1 MAQRNRGPQAADLT
15 SRSRRPQPQTTN
27 RITGQKRWW
36 ALGAVL
42 ITMFFSSL
50 DQTVVSTAIPT
61 IVSEL
66 HGFSIYAWL
75 VTAYMMASAV
85 TVPLYGKLSDMYGRK
100 PFFIFGL
107 AVFAIGSILS
117 GQART
122 MLELIMF
129 RGLQGIGAG
138 AMLTMPRA
146 TIGDIFNP
154 RERGQWMGVI
164 GATFGLASVIGPM
177 LGGWITD
184 TIGWRWIFY
193 INLPVAAA
201 AIVVVLLALPSVRT
215 EHRAKIDWSGSGLLV
230 LGLVPM
236 LLAFTWAG
244 GRYAWLSPQL
254 LGLFGV
260 ALVFLALFAWNETRV
275 REPILEPSLFR
286 DPIFINT
293 LLIALFIT
301 MAMFGALIFLPLFV
315 QGALGYSASSSGY
328 ILTPMMLSLV
338 AASVLGGQLVT
349 RTGRYKVMIIVGAVL
364 LVTGVYLFTRMGLQ
378 TTWVGVVR
386 NMIVF
391 GLGLGAI
398 LPQLNTIVLN
408 VFPYKVMGAV
418 SATQQFV
425 RSLGGVIA
433 APILGTVLARA
444 VNVRLADTMPAQL
457 RQAMASAGGDQK
469 IDPQQLLSAQAQDAI
484 RARFD
489 QLGAAGDALYQRFIG
504 IVHQA
509 LAGGTRELF
518 TIALA
523 FALAALVASAFLREV
538 PLRRDDFFE
547 DAAAAPDAA
556 DDAADRRG
564 RAPGRPS
571 AADGRLS

>member
-1 MAQRNRGPQAADLT
+1 METRST
-15 SRSRRPQPQTTN
+15 SRERSDRLRRETQASN
-27 RITGQKRWW
+27 RITGSRRWW

-42 ITMFFSSL
+42 LTMFFSSL

-100 PFFIFGL
+100 PFFVFGL
-107 AVFAIGSILS
+107 SVFALGSILS
-117 GQART
+117 GQSQT
-122 MLELIMF
+122 MLELILF

-164 GATFGLASVIGPM
+164 GAVFGLASVIGPT

-184 TIGWRWIFY
+184 SIGWRWIFY
-193 INLPVAAA
+193 INLPVAAL
-201 AIVVVLLALPSVRT
+201 AIAGVVFALPSVRV
-215 EHRAKIDWSGSGLLV
+215 EARLKLDWRGSLLLV
-230 LGLVPM
+230 VGLVPI
-236 LLAFTWAG
+236 LLGFTWAG
-244 GRYAWLSPQL
+244 GRLAWTSPEL
-254 LGLFGV
+254 IGLFLVGLVFLVLFGV
-260 ALVFLALFAWNETRV
+260 NETRA
-275 REPILEPSLFR
+275 ENPILEPSLFR
-286 DPIFINT
+286 NGIFNTT

-315 QGALGYSASSSGY
+315 QGALEYSAASSGY

-338 AASVLGGQLVT
+338 AASMVGGQIVT
-349 RTGRYKVMIIVGAVL
+349 RTGRYKVLAVVGAVL
-364 LVTGVYLFTRMGLQ
+364 LVTGLVLFTRLDLH

-391 GLGLGAI
+391 GLGLGTL
-398 LPQLNTIVLN
+398 LPQLNTVVLN
-408 VFPYKVMGAV
+408 VFPYRIMGAV

-433 APILGTVLARA
+433 APILGTVLARSVDA
-444 VNVRLADTMPAQL
+444 RLAQDMPAQL
-457 RQAMASAGGDQK
+457 RQAMAAGGVGVQQL
-469 IDPQQLLSAQAQDAI
+469 DPQQLLSAQAQQAI
-484 RARFD
+484 RSRFD
-489 QLGAAGDALYQRFIG
+489 AFGAQGDTLYRQFLDA
-504 IVHQA
+504 VHRA

-518 TIALA
+518 TIALV
-523 FALAALVASAFLREV
+523 FGLLALVATLFLREV
-538 PLRRDDFFE
+538 RLKRDEFFDE
-547 DAAAAPDAA
+547 SDAKPAEP
-556 DDAADRRG
+556 R
-564 RAPGRPS
+564 
-571 AADGRLS
+571 

>member
-1 MAQRNRGPQAADLT
+1 MDDRSET
-15 SRSRRPQPQTTN
+15 SRSRVPRARAPRATQNTN
-27 RITGQKRWW
+27 RITGRKRWW
-36 ALGAVL
+36 ALSAVL
-42 ITMFFSSL
+42 LTMFFSSL

-85 TVPLYGKLSDMYGRK
+85 TVPLYGKLSDLYGRK

-107 AVFAIGSILS
+107 VVFALGSILS

-122 MLELIMF
+122 MVELILF

-138 AMLTMPRA
+138 AMLVMPRA

-164 GATFGLASVIGPM
+164 GGVFGLASVIGPT

-193 INLPVAAA
+193 INLPVAAL
-201 AIVVVLLALPSVRT
+201 AIVGVLVALPNVRA
-215 EHRAKIDWSGSGLLV
+215 EGEARIDWGGSVLLV

-244 GRYAWLSPQL
+244 GRYAWASPQL
-254 LGLFGV
+254 LGLFAV
-260 ALVFLALFAWNETRV
+260 ALVFLTLFGFNERRM
-275 REPILEPSLFR
+275 REPILDPSLFKNG
-286 DPIFINT
+286 IFNTT

-315 QGALGYSASSSGY
+315 QGALGYSASSSGI

-349 RTGRYKVMIIVGAVL
+349 RTGRYKLLMVVGAVL
-364 LVTGVYLFTRMGLQ
+364 MVVGLVLFTRMGLG
-378 TTWVGVVR
+378 TTWQGVVR
-386 NMIVF
+386 NMIIF
-391 GLGLGAI
+391 GLGLGTV
-398 LPQLNTIVLN
+398 LPQLNTVVLN
-408 VFPYKVMGAV
+408 VFPYRAMGAV

-433 APILGTVLARA
+433 APILGTVLARSVSA
-444 VNVRLADTMPAQL
+444 HLAENMPAQL
-457 RQAMASAGGDQK
+457 KQAMAGMQGSGAV
-469 IDPQQLLSAQAQDAI
+469 DPQQLLSAQAQQQLK
-484 RARFD
+484 ARFD
-489 QLGAAGDALYQRFIG
+489 AFGAAGDALYQKFIAV
-504 IVHQA
+504 VHDA
-509 LAGGTRELF
+509 LARGTSELF
-518 TIALA
+518 GIALV
-523 FALAALVASAFLREV
+523 FGVLALAATLVLREV
-538 PLRRDDFFE
+538 RLKRDDFFE
-547 DAAAAPDAA
+547 EAGDPL
-556 DDAADRRG
+556 
-564 RAPGRPS
+564 P
-571 AADGRLS
+571 

>member
-1 MAQRNRGPQAADLT
+1 METEPTRRRIPARARAETQT
-15 SRSRRPQPQTTN
+15 SN
-27 RITGQKRWW
+27 RITGRKRWW

-42 ITMFFSSL
+42 LTMFFSSL

-66 HGFSIYAWL
+66 HGFNIYAWL

-107 AVFAIGSILS
+107 SVFAVGSILS
-117 GQART
+117 GQSQT
-122 MLELIMF
+122 MLELILF

-164 GATFGLASVIGPM
+164 GAVFGLASVIGPT

-193 INLPVAAA
+193 INLPVAAL
-201 AIVVVLLALPSVRT
+201 AIAGVLFALPSVRVDA
-215 EHRAKIDWSGSGLLV
+215 RVKLDWRGSVLLV
-230 LGLVPM
+230 VGLIPILLG
-236 LLAFTWAG
+236 FTWAG
-244 GRYAWLSPQL
+244 GRLAWTSPEL
-254 LGLFGV
+254 IGLFALG
-260 ALVFLALFAWNETRV
+260 LVFLVLFAINEGRA
-275 REPILEPSLFR
+275 ENPILEPSLFR
-286 DPIFINT
+286 NGIFNTT

-315 QGALGYSASSSGY
+315 QGALEYSAASSGY

-338 AASVLGGQLVT
+338 VASMVGGQIVT
-349 RTGRYKVMIIVGAVL
+349 RTGRYKVLAVVGALL
-364 LVTGVYLFTRMGLQ
+364 LVTGLVLFTQMSLA

-391 GLGLGAI
+391 GLGLGTV
-398 LPQLNTIVLN
+398 LPQLNTVVLN
-408 VFPYKVMGAV
+408 VFPYRVMGAV

-425 RSLGGVIA
+425 RSLAGVIA
-433 APILGTVLARA
+433 APILGTVLARSVDA
-444 VNVRLADTMPAQL
+444 RLAQDMPAQL
-457 RQAMASAGGDQK
+457 KQAMAAGGVQPSTL
-469 IDPQQLLSAQAQDAI
+469 DPQQLLSAQAQQAI
-484 RARFD
+484 RSRFD
-489 QLGAAGDALYQRFIG
+489 AFGAAGDKLYRQFIDA
-504 IVHQA
+504 VHTA

-518 TIALA
+518 TIALV
-523 FALAALVASAFLREV
+523 FGVLALVATFFLREV
-538 PLRRDDFFE
+538 RLKRDEFFDE
-547 DAAAAPDAA
+547 TPAATE
-556 DDAADRRG
+556 G
-564 RAPGRPS
+564 PG
-571 AADGRLS
+571 

>member
-1 MAQRNRGPQAADLT
+1 METRST
-15 SRSRRPQPQTTN
+15 SRERSDRLRRETQASN
-27 RITGQKRWW
+27 RITGSRRWW

-42 ITMFFSSL
+42 LTMFFSSL

-100 PFFIFGL
+100 PFFVFGL
-107 AVFAIGSILS
+107 SVFALGSILS
-117 GQART
+117 GQSQT
-122 MLELIMF
+122 MLELILF

-164 GATFGLASVIGPM
+164 GAVFGLASVIGPT

-184 TIGWRWIFY
+184 SIGWRWIFY
-193 INLPVAAA
+193 INLPVAAL
-201 AIVVVLLALPSVRT
+201 AIAGVVFALPSVRV
-215 EHRAKIDWSGSGLLV
+215 EARLKLDWRGSLLLV
-230 LGLVPM
+230 VGLVPI
-236 LLAFTWAG
+236 LLGFTWAG
-244 GRYAWLSPQL
+244 GRLAWTSPEL
-254 LGLFGV
+254 IGLFLVGLVFLVLFGV
-260 ALVFLALFAWNETRV
+260 NETRA
-275 REPILEPSLFR
+275 ENPILEPSLFR
-286 DPIFINT
+286 NGIFNTT

-315 QGALGYSASSSGY
+315 QGALEYSAASSGY

-338 AASVLGGQLVT
+338 AASMVGGQIVT
-349 RTGRYKVMIIVGAVL
+349 RTGRYKVLAVVGAVL
-364 LVTGVYLFTRMGLQ
+364 LVTGLVLFTRMDLH

-391 GLGLGAI
+391 GLGLGTL
-398 LPQLNTIVLN
+398 LPQLNTVVLN
-408 VFPYKVMGAV
+408 VFPYRIMGAV

-433 APILGTVLARA
+433 APILGTVLARSVDA
-444 VNVRLADTMPAQL
+444 RLAQDMPAQL
-457 RQAMASAGGDQK
+457 RQAMAAGGVGVQQL
-469 IDPQQLLSAQAQDAI
+469 DPQQLLSAQAQQAI
-484 RARFD
+484 RSRFD
-489 QLGAAGDALYQRFIG
+489 AFGAQGDTLYRQFLDA
-504 IVHQA
+504 VHRA

-518 TIALA
+518 TIALV
-523 FALAALVASAFLREV
+523 FGLLALVATLFLREV
-538 PLRRDDFFE
+538 RLKRDEFFDE
-547 DAAAAPDAA
+547 SDAKPAEP
-556 DDAADRRG
+556 R
-564 RAPGRPS
+564 
-571 AADGRLS
+571 